1 MIAVK
6 SDHACCVISAAEQPV
21 EVEVDEM
28 VIRPMVTR
36 FLTDVTTRNK

>member
-28 VIRPMVTR
+28 VIRSMVTR
-36 FLTDVTTRNK
+36 FRTGVTTQKQ